1 VGRFGETTLPFF
13 RLALTESALL
23 FFLRAFVPSCEI
35 LSSVNA
41 EVGGGV
47 LTLP

>member
-23 FFLRAFVPSCEI
+23 FFLRAFAPWREI
-35 LSSVNA
+35 LSSVSA